1 MEYRDVTNHQRG
13 GLSEALVT
21 SHWYEIYDVFGT
33 WAVNDLHTHENEPV
47 TSPDDVRVKF
57 KELEQW
63 DTRLAGDN
71 DEYSWMPDCC
81 YEVQV
86 TTRQTDLGDS
96 DRIKM
101 GPPSYD
107 YLFEIKTGEY
117 GSLKRDQRDVME
129 AIEATEENVVP
140 VRVRVDLERLP
151 NQYGIHF
158 TRIHN
163 RH

>member
-21 SHWYEIYDVFGT
+21 SHWYEIYDVFSI
-33 WAVNDLHTHENEPV
+33 WAVDDLHTHENEPV
-47 TSPDDVRVKF
+47 TSPDDVRIKF

-63 DTRLAGDN
+63 DTRHAGKN
-71 DEYSWMPDCC
+71 DEYSWVPDCC

-86 TTRQTDLGDS
+86 ATRQTDLGNG

-101 GPPSYD
+101 GPPNYD

-117 GSLKRDQRDVME
+117 GSLKRDQRDVMV
-129 AIEATEENVVP
+129 AIEATEENIIP
-140 VRVRVDLERLP
+140 VRVRIDLKHLP
-151 NQYGIHF
+151 EQYGIHF
-158 TRIHN
+158 TRVCDGH
-163 RH
+163 

>member
-1 MEYRDVTNHQRG
+1 MEYRNVTNHQRG
-13 GLSEALVT
+13 GISEALVT
-21 SHWYEIYDVFGT
+21 SHWYEIYDVFGA
-33 WAVNDLHTHENEPV
+33 WVVDDLHEHEGESV
-47 TSPDDVRVKF
+47 TSTDDIRIKY

-63 DTRLAGDN
+63 ETRTAGEN
-71 DEYSWMPDCC
+71 DKYSWVPDCR

-86 TTRQTDLGDS
+86 NTRQTDLGDG

-101 GPPSYD
+101 GPPTYD
-107 YLFEIKTGEY
+107 YLFEIKTGQY

-129 AIEATEENVVP
+129 SLEAADDQIVP

-151 NQYGIHF
+151 DEYGIHF
-158 TRIHN
+158 TRICD